1 MPDGEPKPTFE
12 EGLSKLE
19 GIVKQLEGGELS
31 LEESVKLFEQGVAL
45 SNTCRKQ
52 IREAETKVEI
62 LLKKGSEVVA
72 EPFTSDMEEEDPF
85 RSRRQ

>member
-1 MPDGEPKPTFE
+1 MPDAEPKPTFE

-72 EPFTSDMEEEDPF
+72 EPFRVDAEEEDPF
-85 RSRRQ
+85 

>member
-1 MPDGEPKPTFE
+1 MPDAEPKPTFE

-19 GIVKQLEGGELS
+19 GIVRQLEGGELS
-31 LEESVKLFEQGVAL
+31 LEESVKLFERGVAL
-45 SNTCRKQ
+45 SNACRKQ

-72 EPFTSDMEEEDPF
+72 EPFKVDTEEEGPF
-85 RSRRQ
+85 

>member
-1 MPDGEPKPTFE
+1 MSETEQKPTFE
-12 EGLSKLE
+12 EGLARLE
-19 GIVKQLEGGELS
+19 AIVKQLEEGDLS

-45 SNTCRKQ
+45 SSTCRKQ

-72 EPFTSDMEEEDPF
+72 EPFKGEGEEESSF
-85 RSRRQ
+85 